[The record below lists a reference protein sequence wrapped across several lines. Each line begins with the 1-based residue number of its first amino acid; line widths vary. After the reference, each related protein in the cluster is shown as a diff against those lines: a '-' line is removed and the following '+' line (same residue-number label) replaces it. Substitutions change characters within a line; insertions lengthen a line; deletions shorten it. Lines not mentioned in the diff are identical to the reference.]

1 MTGRCVCCSLSSPTP
16 DQGITR
22 LYCSH
27 GMPTAQHRAFY
38 VLGSG

>member
-1 MTGRCVCCSLSSPTP
+1 MTWRCVCCSLSSPTP

-27 GMPTAQHRAFY
+27 GMPTAQHRACY
-38 VLGSG
+38 VLGIG